1 MRSKRNKLKCLTPL
15 LTPTTKTHTTLLNQ
29 MINTSPHLV
38 NLPALRHSRDVHR
51 SVGANELSKSEKSK
65 DNQPMHNEDRDF

>member
-1 MRSKRNKLKCLTPL
+1 
-15 LTPTTKTHTTLLNQ
+15 
-29 MINTSPHLV
+29 MINTFPHLV

-65 DNQPMHNEDRDF
+65 DNQPMYIEDQDF

>member
-1 MRSKRNKLKCLTPL
+1 
-15 LTPTTKTHTTLLNQ
+15 
-29 MINTSPHLV
+29 MINTLPHLV

-65 DNQPMHNEDRDF
+65 NNQPMYIEDKIFEFPHAYHASM